1 MPSEVVVPLPDVVS
15 ALVELEE
22 SVVAFEDVL
31 DVLEELDDADVPSD
45 CEAYERLTETTFHEI
60 PSRTSCTS

>member
-45 CEAYERLTETTFHEI
+45 CEAYERLTETTFH
-60 PSRTSCTS
+60 